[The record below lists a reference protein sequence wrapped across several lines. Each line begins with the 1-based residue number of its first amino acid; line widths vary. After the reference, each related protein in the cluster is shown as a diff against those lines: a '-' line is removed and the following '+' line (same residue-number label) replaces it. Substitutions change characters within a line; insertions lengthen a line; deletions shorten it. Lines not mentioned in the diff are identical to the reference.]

1 MYGVQLLL
9 PQFAFT
15 TAQYGVP
22 IIIFLELEALP
33 QALETA
39 VTVSTPG
46 VAVIEKSA
54 VIELVPCPLT
64 ILSPLPE

>member
-1 MYGVQLLL
+1 MNGVQLLL

-22 IIIFLELEALP
+22 IVIFLELEALP
-33 QALETA
+33 QALET
-39 VTVSTPG
+39 VTLSTPE
-46 VAVIEKSA
+46 VAVIEKLA

-64 ILSPLPE
+64 ILTPLPE